1 MNCTEDGC
9 LTAAVMFGVPGIR
22 VLDARDD
29 RRMLHLVVETTAALT
44 ACASCGVVAT
54 AHGRRSHRLRDAPF
68 GHRQVLVVWRR
79 RIWRCAEPACPVRSW
94 TEVHELA
101 EPRAALTRRAIVW
114 AADALAADDTT
125 VSALARR
132 IGAGWH
138 TLWRPVAREAALRAA
153 DPDRLSGVAVL
164 GVDEHVWRPGRR
176 GGRDATC
183 MVDLTRGADGL
194 LRARLLDLVPG
205 RSGTVYRSWLEEQT
219 DAFRTGVTRAALDP
233 FRGYANAL
241 RDALPDAAP
250 VLDPFHVVKLGSQM
264 LDEVRRR
271 VQQDTL
277 GHRGHKSDPLY
288 RIRNLLR
295 HGAEHL
301 SDRQVA
307 RLDAALAAGDP
318 DWQVSI
324 AWQCYQQL
332 RSIYH
337 AASASDGAAVAARI
351 LAAFPSCP
359 IPEVARL
366 GRTLRAWRSQLMAY
380 FVTER
385 ISNGGTEAINLI
397 IEKTRRLA
405 HGFRNFGNYRL
416 RLLLVADGRRPYPR
430 RAPQPRRNHA

>member
-1 MNCTEDGC
+1 MNCTDGGC

-22 VLDARDD
+22 VLDAHGDGR
-29 RRMLHLVVETTAALT
+29 LLTLTVETVDTLT
-44 ACASCGVVAT
+44 ACGVCGVVAR
-54 AHGRRSHRLRDAPF
+54 AHGRRKQRLRDAPY
-68 GHRQVLVVWRR
+68 GHRRVLVVWRKR
-79 RIWRCAEPACPVRSW
+79 VWRCEEAACPATTW
-94 TEVHELA
+94 TETHELA
-101 EPRAALTRRAIVW
+101 EARAVLTRRAVVW
-114 AADALAADDTT
+114 AVDALAADDTT

-132 IGAGWH
+132 VGVGWH
-138 TLWRPVAREAALRAA
+138 VLWRPVAREAALRAA
-153 DPDRLSGVAVL
+153 DPNRLSGVAVL
-164 GVDEHVWRPGRR
+164 GVDEHVWRPRR
-176 GGRDATC
+176 CGGRDATC
-183 MVDLTRGADGL
+183 MVDLTRAEDGL

-205 RSGTVYRSWLEEQT
+205 RSGTVYRTWLEEQT
-219 DAFRTGVTRAALDP
+219 EAFRAGVTRAALDP

-277 GHRGHKSDPLY
+277 GHRGHKHDPLY

-301 SDRQVA
+301 TGRQVA
-307 RLDAALAAGDP
+307 RLDAALTAGDP

-337 AASASDGAAVAARI
+337 ARTAADGATIAAKV

-366 GRTLRAWRSQLMAY
+366 GRTLRAWRRQLMAY

-405 HGFRNFGNYRL
+405 HGFRNFDNYRL

-430 RAPQPRRNHA
+430 RRPRHA

>member
-1 MNCTEDGC
+1 MNCTENGC
-9 LTAAVMFGVPGIR
+9 LIAAVMFGVAGIR

-29 RRMLHLVVETTAALT
+29 GRLLTLTVETVDALT
-44 ACASCGVVAT
+44 ACRSCGVVAR
-54 AHGRRSHRLRDAPF
+54 AHGRREHRLRDAPF
-68 GHRQVLVVWRR
+68 GHRQVLVRWRKRVWR
-79 RIWRCAEPACPVRSW
+79 CEEHACSAGSW
-94 TEVHELA
+94 TEVHALA
-101 EPRAALTRRAIVW
+101 EPRAVLTNRAILW
-114 AADALAADDTT
+114 ATDALAADDTT

-132 IGAGWH
+132 IGVGWH
-138 TLWRPVAREAALRAA
+138 TLWRPVAREAARRAA

-164 GVDEHVWRPGRR
+164 GVDEHVWRPGRW

-183 MVDLTRGADGL
+183 MVDLTRAEDGL
-194 LRARLLDLVPG
+194 LRARLLDLRPG
-205 RSGTVYRSWLEEQT
+205 RSGTVYRSRLEEQT
-219 DAFRTGVTRAALDP
+219 EAFRAGVTRAALDP

-277 GHRGHKSDPLY
+277 GHRGHKFDPLY

-301 SDRQVA
+301 SARQVA

-337 AASASDGAAVAARI
+337 ARTPAAGAD
-351 LAAFPSCP
+351 LAAKVIASLPTCP

-366 GRTLRAWRSQLMAY
+366 GRTLRAWRTPTDGVLRHRADLQRRHRGDQLD
-380 FVTER
+380 
-385 ISNGGTEAINLI
+385 
-397 IEKTRRLA
+397 
-405 HGFRNFGNYRL
+405 H
-416 RLLLVADGRRPYPR
+416 
-430 RAPQPRRNHA
+430 

>member
-1 MNCTEDGC
+1 MNCTDGGC

-22 VLDARDD
+22 VLDAHGDGR
-29 RRMLHLVVETTAALT
+29 LLTLTVETVDTLT
-44 ACASCGVVAT
+44 ACGVCGVVAR
-54 AHGRRSHRLRDAPF
+54 AHGRRKQRLRDAPY
-68 GHRQVLVVWRR
+68 GHRRVLVVWRKR
-79 RIWRCAEPACPVRSW
+79 VWRCEEAACPATTW
-94 TEVHELA
+94 TETHELA
-101 EPRAALTRRAIVW
+101 EARAVLTRRAVVW
-114 AADALAADDTT
+114 AVDALAADDTT

-132 IGAGWH
+132 VGVGWH
-138 TLWRPVAREAALRAA
+138 VLWRPVAREAALRAA
-153 DPDRLSGVAVL
+153 DPNRLSGVAVL

-183 MVDLTRGADGL
+183 MVDLTRAEDGL

-205 RSGTVYRSWLEEQT
+205 RSGTVYRTWLEEQT
-219 DAFRTGVTRAALDP
+219 EAFRAGVTRAALDP

-277 GHRGHKSDPLY
+277 GHRGHKFDPLY

-295 HGAEHL
+295 HGAENL
-301 SDRQVA
+301 TPRQVA
-307 RLDAALAAGDP
+307 RLDAALTAGDP

-337 AASASDGAAVAARI
+337 TASGSDGAAIAAKI

-366 GRTLRAWRSQLMAY
+366 GRTLRAWRTQLMAY

-405 HGFRNFGNYRL
+405 HGFRNFDNYRL

-430 RAPQPRRNHA
+430 RRPRHA

>member
-1 MNCTEDGC
+1 
-9 LTAAVMFGVPGIR
+9 
-22 VLDARDD
+22 
-29 RRMLHLVVETTAALT
+29 
-44 ACASCGVVAT
+44 
-54 AHGRRSHRLRDAPF
+54 
-68 GHRQVLVVWRR
+68 
-79 RIWRCAEPACPVRSW
+79 
-94 TEVHELA
+94 
-101 EPRAALTRRAIVW
+101 
-114 AADALAADDTT
+114 
-125 VSALARR
+125 VS
-132 IGAGWH
+132 
-138 TLWRPVAREAALRAA
+138 
-153 DPDRLSGVAVL
+153 
-164 GVDEHVWRPGRR
+164 DEHVWRPGRR

-183 MVDLTRGADGL
+183 LVDLTRAEDGL
-194 LRARLLDLVPG
+194 LRARLLDLIPG

-277 GHRGHKSDPLY
+277 GHRGHKFDPLY

-295 HGAEHL
+295 HGAENPTP
-301 SDRQVA
+301 RQVG
-307 RLDAALAAGDP
+307 RLDAALTAGDP

-337 AASASDGAAVAARI
+337 AASANDGAAIAAKI

-366 GRTLRAWRSQLMAY
+366 GRTLRAWRTQRMAY

-385 ISNGGTEAINLI
+385 ISNGGTGYCLLRTADGPTRDGHLNPAGTMLSDKDPFARFGFRRGVYVKHDTNAYMGVSHSPVWPHPLADRAKRITRI
-397 IEKTRRLA
+397 SEKTGRLSQQY
-405 HGFRNFGNYRL
+405 HGAVVESDHAWL
-416 RLLLVADGRRPYPR
+416 PDAIVAGSR
-430 RAPQPRRNHA
+430 